1 MRLPTIAGVIRR
13 RLLLNFRVEPAVIAR
28 QLPAPFVPKLHDG
41 SAIAGICL
49 IRLEAIRPRG
59 IPRGLG
65 FSSENA
71 AHRIAVQWASDGG
84 MQEGVFIPRR
94 DSNSLINQLAG
105 GRLFPGEHHAARF
118 QVVESGDSISLEMV
132 STQGDAAI
140 RVSADVSTGLPA
152 GSIFAS
158 VDEASR
164 FFEPGSLGYSL
175 TRREGTLHGVVL
187 RTKTWLVEPLA
198 VNEVQSSYF
207 SDSSRFPKGSI
218 TFDHGL
224 IMRNVEHEWHGTAD
238 LYVEPGAA

>member
-1 MRLPTIAGVIRR
+1 MQLPTIAGVIRR
-13 RLLLNFRVEPAVIAR
+13 RLLLNFRVSPSVVAR
-28 QLPAPFVPKLHDG
+28 QLPAPFVPKLHNG
-41 SAIAGICL
+41 SAMAGICL

-59 IPRGLG
+59 FPRGLG

-71 AHRIAVQWASDGG
+71 AHRIAVQWPGDGG

-94 DSNSLINQLAG
+94 DTSSLINQLAG

-118 QVVESGDSISLEMV
+118 RVVESGNSVSLDMISTDGGTAV
-132 STQGDAAI
+132 
-140 RVSADVSTGLPA
+140 RVSADVSDRLPT

-158 VDEASR
+158 VEEASR

-198 VNEVQSSYF
+198 VKEVHSSYF
-207 SDSSRFPKGSI
+207 SDDDKFPKGSI

-224 IMRNVEHEWHGTAD
+224 IMRNIEHEWHGTAD
-238 LYVEPGAA
+238 LYVESGAA